1 VLARREALAEGLED
15 ADEDEELPLAG
26 RGDVRPLLRGGQTIL
41 EAGVRRPGDA
51 HAVRLEAVA
60 DEGGHGDAA
69 VLDLG
74 VAQVADRRAGRQAP
88 ALLEAEE
95 V

>member
-1 VLARREALAEGLED
+1 MPMKTKNCH
-15 ADEDEELPLAG
+15 LPAAG
-26 RGDVRPLLRGGQTIL
+26 TFVPLLRGGQTIL

-95 V
+95 I